1 MSSTREHLGRCLRA
15 DRTCAS
21 LLAMIPVIGFLVAS
35 DPVAVSA
42 AQCSPADA
50 AQIAVSR
57 FGGQAL
63 SVTADGDHFIVR
75 LVLADGQVI
84 DVAVEQ
90 GSC

>member
-1 MSSTREHLGRCLRA
+1 MSSMKELLGGCPRA
-15 DRTCAS
+15 VRTCAS
-21 LLAMIPVIGFLVAS
+21 LLLMFPTIGFLIAS
-35 DPVAVSA
+35 DPIAVSA

-50 AQIAVSR
+50 AQLAVSR

-75 LVLADGQVI
+75 LVLPDGQVI
-84 DVAVEQ
+84 DVAVER